1 MITREPRRPDSTIK
15 IGAETAQREAQ
26 AGDGGFAL
34 DLRAFLLRVTG
45 RLDSPGENVVKAP
58 HLSRAVAGETIWLDW
73 MVNPF
78 WLSLDDEQVLRLR
91 GHEDLELTDASLK
104 PLQVAPVLK
113 AQQEKH
119 WIVFRCHLRA
129 EGMLFWEST
138 TPCSRE
144 EVVLFR
150 NPRPA
155 RSLIGDLIG
164 AGSGQLNR

>member
-1 MITREPRRPDSTIK
+1 MTKTEQRRSIKIGAASTTREPRV
-15 IGAETAQREAQ
+15 A
-26 AGDGGFAL
+26 DGGFAL

-45 RLDSPGENVVKAP
+45 RLESPDQNVIVAP
-58 HLSRAVAGETIWLDW
+58 HLSKALSGETIWLDW

-78 WLSLDDEQVLRLR
+78 WLTLDESDKLRLR
-91 GHEDLELTDASLK
+91 GHEDLELTDANLK
-104 PLQVAPVLK
+104 PLKVAPVLK

-119 WIVFRCHLRA
+119 WIVFRCHPRA

-138 TPCSRE
+138 RPCSRD

-164 AGSGQLNR
+164 AGSGPLDQ